1 MQRRCYSL
9 HSFCMEHDLNY
20 YTFKLL
26 RKVGLAPH
34 TFKIG
39 SKEFVTEESAAA
51 WRRMMTA
58 KRLRRKRGHPMSE
71 RLRRVN
77 HELRTATPGGGA
89 GR

>member
-51 WRRMMTA
+51 WRRMMDGKA
-58 KRLRRKRGHPMSE
+58 APS
-71 RLRRVN
+71 
-77 HELRTATPGGGA
+77 
-89 GR
+89 